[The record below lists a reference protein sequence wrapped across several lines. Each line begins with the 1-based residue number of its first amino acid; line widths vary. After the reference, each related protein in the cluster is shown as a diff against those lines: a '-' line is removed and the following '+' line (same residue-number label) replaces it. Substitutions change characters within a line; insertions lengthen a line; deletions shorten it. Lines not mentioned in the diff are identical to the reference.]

1 MADDADNADMDG
13 VDEDQQDQV
22 KVNEIK
28 KYDLTPEM
36 EENIGDVFDTFDKEK
51 GGKIERKVLGSVLR
65 WLGFNPLDR
74 ELIKYGLEY
83 DKAESGYFKIEDVKD
98 IVQKKQKEPDTFHE
112 FIEACNLLDNDAD
125 GKIPITELR
134 WALT

>member
-1 MADDADNADMDG
+1 MKAD
-13 VDEDQQDQV
+13 V
-22 KVNEIK
+22 IK
-28 KYDLTPEM
+28 KWDLTPEM
-36 EENIGDVFDTFDKEK
+36 EESIADVFDTFDKEK
-51 GGKIERKVLGSVLR
+51 GGKIERKVLGPVLR

-74 ELIKYGLEY
+74 ELVKYGHEY
-83 DKAESGYFKIEDVKD
+83 DKAESGYFNIDNVKD

-112 FIEACNLLDNDAD
+112 FIEACNLLDNDSD